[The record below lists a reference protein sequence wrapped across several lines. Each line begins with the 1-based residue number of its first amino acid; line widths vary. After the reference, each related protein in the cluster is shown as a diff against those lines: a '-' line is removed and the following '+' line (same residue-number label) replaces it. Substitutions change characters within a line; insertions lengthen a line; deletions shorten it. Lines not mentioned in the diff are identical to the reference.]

1 MGRLGGFDILIS
13 TCTLESPHRLLRA
26 TTARCHGVAVKGVNI
41 PVGKKMKRI
50 SWRMSDFKR
59 ISGE

>member
-41 PVGKKMKRI
+41 PVGKKNEENIM
-50 SWRMSDFKR
+50 
-59 ISGE
+59 ENE